1 MESSRLIVTK
11 GNALIEATYRL
22 TLAEQ
27 RLLLLVISKIDS
39 RSGSTT
45 AETEIVVTAK
55 ELSEVYQLDDKE
67 GYATLKDV
75 AERLF
80 SRAVI
85 IERPDPDHPS
95 TDRTRTRWVSAID
108 YAGKD
113 GCLSLYLAPKVI
125 PYLTQ
130 LAREFTTYRLRHV
143 SAMRSIH
150 AVRLYEM
157 LAQWRDKGTLQI
169 AVETLKA
176 RLGVAVQYRR
186 MYDFKQWVI
195 RPAIEQINAHSDLWV
210 KWDQRKRGR
219 VVEALIFTFGSKA
232 EQKPE
237 TKPPSLPKP
246 AKPKLTRAYIERHA
260 QPGES
265 WEEATERCR
274 RKLEQENAGP

>member
-1 MESSRLIVTK
+1 MSI
-11 GNALIEATYRL
+11 
-22 TLAEQ
+22 
-27 RLLLLVISKIDS
+27 VISKIDS
-39 RSGSTT
+39 RVGSTT
-45 AETEIVVTAK
+45 AETEIIVTAK
-55 ELSEVYQLDDKE
+55 ELSEVYQLDGKE

-108 YAGKD
+108 YASKD

-150 AVRLYEM
+150 AVRLYEV
-157 LAQWRDKGTLQI
+157 LAQWRDKGTFQI

-176 RLGVAVQYRR
+176 RLGVAVQYKR

-195 RPAIEQINAHSDLWV
+195 RPAIDQINAHSDLWV
-210 KWDQRKRGR
+210 KWGQHKRGR
-219 VVEALIFTFGSKA
+219 VVQALTFTYGPKT
-232 EQKPE
+232 EP
-237 TKPPSLPKP
+237 PKP
-246 AKPKLTRAYIERHA
+246 AVQPPAPAKTKPAKTKLTREHVQQHA

-265 WEEATERCR
+265 WEDAWERLRC
-274 RKLEQENAGP
+274 KLEHSD

>member
-1 MESSRLIVTK
+1 MESSRLVITK

-22 TLAEQ
+22 SLAEQ

-39 RSGSTT
+39 RAGTTT

-55 ELSEVYQLDDKE
+55 ELSDVYDLHGKE

-85 IERPDPDHPS
+85 IERPDPQRPH
-95 TDRTRTRWVSAID
+95 TERTRTRWVSAID
-108 YAGKD
+108 YASRD

-150 AVRLYEM
+150 AIRLYEM
-157 LAQWRDKGTLQI
+157 LAQWRENGQLRI
-169 AVETLKA
+169 PVETLKS
-176 RLGVAVQYRR
+176 RLGVATQYKR

-195 RPAIEQINAHSDLWV
+195 RPAIVQINTHSDLWV
-210 KWDQRKRGR
+210 KYSQCKRGR
-219 VVEALIFTFGSKA
+219 TIHTLVFTFGLKA
-232 EQKPE
+232 EESDRESARSEPRR
-237 TKPPSLPKP
+237 
-246 AKPKLTRAYIERHA
+246 LTRAYIEKHA
-260 QPGES
+260 HPGES
-265 WEEATERCR
+265 WDQAESRLKREMEA
-274 RKLEQENAGP
+274 K